1 MVSLRSLF
9 FLLSCLR
16 TGRCLTASLSL
27 SVAAAI
33 ALYQANS
40 LLSSVPSLQVA
51 PRRNSGRAYEKTVKT
66 APRCRHVN
74 FHYFLRLWRV
84 PSILRTHKYA
94 QAVPIP
100 YFWLSA
106 ALKFAQAILY
116 LYYCSY
122 VASRRP
128 ALIRA

>member
-16 TGRCLTASLSL
+16 TGKCLTASLSL

-33 ALYQANS
+33 ALYRTNA

-51 PRRNSGRAYEKTVKT
+51 PRRRLGRADEKSAKT

-74 FHYFLRLWRV
+74 FHYFLRLWRAL
-84 PSILRTHKYA
+84 SIPKNAQHV

-100 YFWLSA
+100 YSWFSA
-106 ALKFAQAILY
+106 ALKFAQTILI
-116 LYYCSY
+116 LYYCIY

-128 ALIRA
+128 ALIHA